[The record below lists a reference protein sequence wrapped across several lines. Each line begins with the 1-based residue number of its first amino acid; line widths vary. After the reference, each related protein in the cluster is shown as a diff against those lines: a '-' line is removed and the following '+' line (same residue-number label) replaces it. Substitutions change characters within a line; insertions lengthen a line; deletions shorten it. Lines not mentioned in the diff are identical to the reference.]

1 MNILVIDG
9 QGGRLGCQMVRSIAE
24 KYPGARLMAV
34 GTNSAAAAAMEKAG
48 AHQAAA
54 GENPLI
60 VACRKADIII
70 GPIGIVIADSL
81 FGEITPAMAVAVAQ
95 SAAVRLLLPVNR
107 CGNIVAGVQELSLTA
122 LISDAMAKLEGVMQ
136 E

>member
-34 GTNSAAAAAMEKAG
+34 GTNSAAAAAMAKAG

-60 VACRKADIII
+60 VAC
-70 GPIGIVIADSL
+70 IADSL

-95 SAAVRLLLPVNR
+95 SDAVRILLPVNR

>member
-34 GTNSAAAAAMEKAG
+34 GTNSAAAAAMAKAG

-54 GENPLI
+54 G
-60 VACRKADIII
+60 
-70 GPIGIVIADSL
+70 
-81 FGEITPAMAVAVAQ
+81 
-95 SAAVRLLLPVNR
+95 
-107 CGNIVAGVQELSLTA
+107 
-122 LISDAMAKLEGVMQ
+122 
-136 E
+136 

>member
-24 KYPGARLMAV
+24 K
-34 GTNSAAAAAMEKAG
+34 
-48 AHQAAA
+48 
-54 GENPLI
+54 
-60 VACRKADIII
+60 
-70 GPIGIVIADSL
+70 DSL

-95 SAAVRLLLPVNR
+95 SDAVRILLPVNR

>member
-34 GTNSAAAAAMEKAG
+34 GTNSAAAAAMAKAG

-60 VACRKADIII
+60 VACPQGGYNNRPHRHSHSGFPLWRDNARN
-70 GPIGIVIADSL
+70 GGRP
-81 FGEITPAMAVAVAQ
+81 
-95 SAAVRLLLPVNR
+95 LPNPMR
-107 CGNIVAGVQELSLTA
+107 CGYFCL
-122 LISDAMAKLEGVMQ
+122 
-136 E
+136 

>member
-34 GTNSAAAAAMEKAG
+34 GTNSAAAAAMAKAG

-54 GENPLI
+54 GENPLFSGNPDNI
-60 VACRKADIII
+60 RMADA
-70 GPIGIVIADSL
+70 VQRV
-81 FGEITPAMAVAVAQ
+81 MAEET
-95 SAAVRLLLPVNR
+95 
-107 CGNIVAGVQELSLTA
+107 GKI
-122 LISDAMAKLEGVMQ
+122 
-136 E
+136 